1 MIYLSTKCSVGSQIL
16 RIARKLGPKPRSYG
30 KNYRYLR
37 DDTGYEARRNNVNSI
52 IRVRIIRDIIDLEKE
67 AANGFSNK
75 ELDNQKNIIASRKI
89 SLIHRINK
97 GDFYKKE
104 RKELFNLINIGIDK
118 IYDPYLNEK

>member
-1 MIYLSTKCSVGSQIL
+1 MI
-16 RIARKLGPKPRSYG
+16 GPVL
-30 KNYRYLR
+30 N
-37 DDTGYEARRNNVNSI
+37 RNNVNSI

-104 RKELFNLINIGIDK
+104 RKELFNLINMGIDK
-118 IYDPYLNEK
+118 IYNPYLNEK